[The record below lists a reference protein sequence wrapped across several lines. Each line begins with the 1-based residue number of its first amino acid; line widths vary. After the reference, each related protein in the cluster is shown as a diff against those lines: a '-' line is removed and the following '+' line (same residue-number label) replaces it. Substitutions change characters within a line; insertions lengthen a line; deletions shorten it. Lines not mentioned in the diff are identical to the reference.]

1 MARLPRLAIPGLP
14 HYLVQRGH
22 NQQVVFVDDD
32 DRRAYLAALGESA
45 ATQKVAV
52 LAYCLLDDQ
61 VHLLVEPPSAESL
74 SRMLQSLGRRYGAA
88 FNRRHGR
95 SGTLWDGRFRAAVLE
110 PAAHLLDAM
119 RCIEQAPLRAGH
131 AVPAPDW
138 PWSSAAHH
146 GGRGR
151 SAWLSDPALYWSLGN
166 TPFERELAWLRL
178 LDEPL
183 APRVLA
189 PLLDAVHKGWAFG
202 SGAFIASLGASTDRP
217 LQPRPRG
224 RPRKAPV
231 QGAMTSG

>member
-1 MARLPRLAIPGLP
+1 M
-14 HYLVQRGH
+14 QRGH
-22 NQQVVFVDDD
+22 NLQAVFLDDE
-32 DRRAYLAALGESA
+32 DRRAYLAALAESA

-61 VHLLVEPPSAESL
+61 VHLLVEPPGAESL

-95 SGTLWDGRFRAAVLE
+95 SGTLWDGRFRATVLD
-110 PAAHLLDAM
+110 PRAYLLDAM
-119 RCIEQAPLRAGH
+119 RCIEQAPQRAGLVAE
-131 AVPAPDW
+131 AVDW

-146 GGRGR
+146 SGRGR
-151 SAWLSDPALYWSLGN
+151 VGWLSDPPLYWSLGN

-183 APRVLA
+183 PSGVLV
-189 PLLDAVHKGWAFG
+189 PLLGAVHKGWVFG
-202 SGAFIASLGASTDRP
+202 SGAFIASLGARTERP

-224 RPRKAPV
+224 RPRKALD
-231 QGAMTSG
+231 QGGGFLG